1 MKRTV
6 ALCLLLALC
15 AFTLWGCGQEAEVD
29 GERVL
34 NYCLD
39 GDINSADPNFRTLTA
54 EHNLYRQIYEPL
66 YFVNHDTG
74 EMEPRLAENY
84 TISEDGLVYTFEI
97 KEGVKFHDGTEVK
110 AEDVAF
116 TVEQA
121 AASTYIGTTVANFE
135 SAAAIGDYTVEIK
148 LTAPYASFLENVVQL
163 YILPK
168 AYYESVGSEGFAEK
182 PIGCG
187 AYKMVDRVVG
197 SSITLEAFE
206 DYYRGVAPIKQV
218 VMRISATALHPQ
230 WHWKRAK

>member
-15 AFTLWGCGQEAEVD
+15 ALTLWGCAQEAEVD

-66 YFVNHDTG
+66 YFVNHDSR

-84 TISEDGLVYTFEI
+84 TVSDDGLVYTFEI

-135 SAAAIGDYTVEIK
+135 SATATGDYTV
-148 LTAPYASFLENVVQL
+148 
-163 YILPK
+163 
-168 AYYESVGSEGFAEK
+168 
-182 PIGCG
+182 
-187 AYKMVDRVVG
+187 
-197 SSITLEAFE
+197 
-206 DYYRGVAPIKQV
+206 
-218 VMRISATALHPQ
+218 
-230 WHWKRAK
+230 